1 MAFVSLVRQRLKKSS
16 AKTDEVP
23 PMNNAPPS
31 AKVEALVEMG
41 ALSKAARTLA
51 SSSGPKK
58 IDEETK
64 EKLRQLHPA
73 SPEVEIPHAF
83 EMHQIPGIT
92 EDEVARTVRR
102 KLSRGAAPA
111 QDGWTRELLIPLID
125 NHEALPEFTAMI
137 NDLANGITSQSVMAR
152 LMASPLIPLEKPD
165 GGVRPIAVESAI
177 VKLISHIALSR
188 ITETAW
194 KKAFPGG
201 LQFGVGPEAN
211 VEKAIRRARE
221 LLKEAPNA
229 VLVDCTNAYNTISRE
244 AIIDRLSK
252 NPGFSP
258 IYRMAAWSLRHTPL
272 IVIENGEA
280 VLHLNSESGVRQ
292 GSVLGPLLFCM
303 AIQPLLQKIVS
314 TVDVR
319 IVAYLDDVTI
329 IGKPEATRAAGLAFT
344 ALEGEM
350 AKLGLR
356 VNTSKTIII
365 EKGEAESEPKIVKL
379 LGAAVWLGS
388 ATPMEQ
394 VSEFVS
400 KSIHAVR
407 PHIRER
413 LFLPITPPGTKCTCG
428 KELTAQHMHSCPS
441 LGAARIRRHDGQKKL
456 LATFAARTYTV
467 REEPSRLV
475 ATSRARPDL
484 QIAMPDGALNVDVS
498 CTYAGLQTGHATTPL
513 EARAK
518 EKETKY
524 VPAFAPFAAF
534 CVAST
539 GELGTSAVQLLA
551 RLLPRP
557 WERSAARAELKD
569 ALLEGNLG
577 TPPSSPVVGVALDR
591 LAMK

>member
-1 MAFVSLVRQRLKKSS
+1 M
-16 AKTDEVP
+16 
-23 PMNNAPPS
+23 
-31 AKVEALVEMG
+31 
-41 ALSKAARTLA
+41 
-51 SSSGPKK
+51 
-58 IDEETK
+58 
-64 EKLRQLHPA
+64 
-73 SPEVEIPHAF
+73 
-83 EMHQIPGIT
+83 
-92 EDEVARTVRR
+92 
-102 KLSRGAAPA
+102 
-111 QDGWTRELLIPLID
+111 
-125 NHEALPEFTAMI
+125 
-137 NDLANGITSQSVMAR
+137 
-152 LMASPLIPLEKPD
+152 
-165 GGVRPIAVESAI
+165 
-177 VKLISHIALSR
+177 
-188 ITETAW
+188 
-194 KKAFPGG
+194 
-201 LQFGVGPEAN
+201 
-211 VEKAIRRARE
+211 
-221 LLKEAPNA
+221 
-229 VLVDCTNAYNTISRE
+229 LVDCTNAYNTISRE

-400 KSIHAVR
+400 KSIRKHDLFFERLGGDELRKSTQLNLLQACATGRATFLMRTHPAESTLEAAAHFDQQQERCLRTIVGTDAQLGDIASLPMKLGGLGIRSVAELADIAYNSETKGDQHRQTADLDEVKFKGVHATLCPRDRQIFKSFAAAGMGPTRASDDAVR
-407 PHIRER
+407 LHIRER

-569 ALLEGNLG
+569 ALLEGNWGLLRA
-577 TPPSSPVVGVALDR
+577 AL
-591 LAMK
+591 A